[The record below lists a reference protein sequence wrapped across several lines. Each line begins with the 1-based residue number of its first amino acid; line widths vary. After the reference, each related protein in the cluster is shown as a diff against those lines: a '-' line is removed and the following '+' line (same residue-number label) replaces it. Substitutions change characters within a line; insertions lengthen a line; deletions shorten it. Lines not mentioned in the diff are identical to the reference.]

1 MAIPFFT
8 NTTLSPENQN
18 SSKFGKWFLEI
29 VKYAVLLTLGASYL
43 LPFYWMLS
51 SAVKNDVQVYSIP
64 PAWIPSPAYFQNFA
78 EAWAKAP
85 FALYLFN
92 TVFKYALP
100 VTVGTL
106 LSSTL
111 VAYGFARIR
120 FKGRDL
126 LFGLCLATM
135 MLPYQVIM
143 VPLFIIFKNLGWIG
157 TFLPLV
163 VPAFFGNPYFIF
175 MLRQFFRSI
184 PEEISDAAR
193 MDGAS
198 ELDILFRIVLPLA
211 RPALTVVAL
220 FAFLGAWNDYLGPLI
235 YLNRPDQFTLALGI
249 QAMRGMLNVVGIG
262 RNMAYPYLMA
272 ISTIVTLPIVIIF
285 FFAQRTFI
293 EGITMT
299 GMKG

>member
-1 MAIPFFT
+1 M
-8 NTTLSPENQN
+8 
-18 SSKFGKWFLEI
+18 
-29 VKYAVLLTLGASYL
+29 
-43 LPFYWMLS
+43 
-51 SAVKNDVQVYSIP
+51 
-64 PAWIPSPAYFQNFA
+64 
-78 EAWAKAP
+78 
-85 FALYLFN
+85 
-92 TVFKYALP
+92 
-100 VTVGTL
+100 

-111 VAYGFARIR
+111 VAYGFSRIR

-135 MLPYQVIM
+135 MLPYQVTM
-143 VPLFIIFKNLGWIG
+143 VPLFIIFKKLDWIG

-175 MLRQFFRSI
+175 LLRQFFRSI
-184 PEEISDAAR
+184 PDKLPDAAR
-193 MDGAS
+193 IDGAS
-198 ELDILFRIVLPLA
+198 ELDILLRIILPLA

-220 FAFLGAWNDYLGPLI
+220 FAFMGAWNDYLGPLI